1 MEKKL
6 LTIQKIEKIN
16 EIYAYGEVGPG
27 GGYHRY
33 RIVSVEKDNKP
44 GKVLADIRFQKGP
57 RGVNSSED
65 GILDAD
71 LLEIIRDRLKLFQE
85 GEFETLYNDK
95 ALEHVEEALMW
106 LNRRVEDRAE
116 RKVLGTYNK

>member
-1 MEKKL
+1 MDKKL
-6 LTIQKIEKIN
+6 STIQKIEKLN
-16 EIYAYGEVGPG
+16 AVYAVGEVGPG

-33 RIVSVEKDNKP
+33 RIVSAEN
-44 GKVLADIRFQKGP
+44 GKEPAVLADIQFQRGP
-57 RGVNSSED
+57 RGINSSED
-65 GILDAD
+65 GVLDAD

-116 RKVLGTYNK
+116 RNVLGTYHK

>member
-1 MEKKL
+1 MDKKL
-6 LTIQKIEKIN
+6 STIQKIEKIN
-16 EIYAYGEVGPG
+16 DVYAVGDVGPG
-27 GGYHRY
+27 GGYHEY
-33 RIVSVEKDNKP
+33 RIVSISD
-44 GKVLADIRFQKGP
+44 GKEPSTVLADIQFQRGP
-57 RGVNSSED
+57 RGVNSSVK
-65 GILDAD
+65 GVLDAD

-116 RKVLGTYNK
+116 RNVLGTYHK